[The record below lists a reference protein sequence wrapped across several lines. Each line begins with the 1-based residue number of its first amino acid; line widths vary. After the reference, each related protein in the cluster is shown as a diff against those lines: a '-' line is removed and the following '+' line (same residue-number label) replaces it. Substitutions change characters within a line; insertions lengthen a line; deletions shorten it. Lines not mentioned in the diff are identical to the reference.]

1 MVGLGGWWV
10 RVLAATLAAG
20 AALLFG
26 APARA
31 TPEGVPDL
39 WPRAVFTTR
48 ESDSL
53 TVVTQAGWG
62 PNWSAQGLL
71 LVVASRAP
79 NRTSYR
85 VRTEHFQLEI
95 LKLGGEEHVFS
106 RRGKESWGL
115 VAPAELALDP
125 EVGPHT
131 EAAGLPA
138 GWGWLDRLA
147 EVQAGL
153 LDVLP
158 AGQGDEAEVKLLLE
172 EGSLRRALGMDS
184 AFRVH
189 GTALVAAKP
198 TPRLR
203 RLELELYQA
212 GLQEGDEAAPKLG
225 PLAWVVVTY
234 RPDQW
239 QGATDHWLEKR

>member
-31 TPEGVPDL
+31 TPEGVPHL
-39 WPRAVFTTR
+39 WPGAVLATR
-48 ESDSL
+48 DSATL

-85 VRTEHFQLEI
+85 VWTENFQLEI
-95 LKLGGEEHVFS
+95 LKLGGEERVFS

-115 VAPAELALDP
+115 VAPTDVALDP
-125 EVGPHT
+125 EVGPH
-131 EAAGLPA
+131 AAAARVPA

-147 EVQAGL
+147 EVQAAL

-158 AGQGDEAEVKLLLE
+158 GGQGDEAQVKLLLE
-172 EGSLRRALGMDS
+172 EGSLRRALGMDPG
-184 AFRVH
+184 FRVR

-198 TPRLR
+198 NPRLR
-203 RLELELYQA
+203 RLDLALYQA
-212 GLQEGDEAAPKLG
+212 SLQEGDEAAPELG
-225 PLAWVVVTY
+225 PLAWVAVTY
-234 RPDQW
+234 RPDESR
-239 QGATDHWLEKR
+239 AADHGLEKR